1 MPAHCLCMLSKFFG
15 KLLDRSFE
23 CEAVDN
29 GGAAATDSKYWFF
42 GILQLLHKGGILS
55 PKFSDFLRKLRIND
69 GGHFG
74 RLQCEHLV
82 AVLVFA

>member
-29 GGAAATDSKYWFF
+29 GGAAATDSKY
-42 GILQLLHKGGILS
+42 
-55 PKFSDFLRKLRIND
+55 
-69 GGHFG
+69 
-74 RLQCEHLV
+74 
-82 AVLVFA
+82 